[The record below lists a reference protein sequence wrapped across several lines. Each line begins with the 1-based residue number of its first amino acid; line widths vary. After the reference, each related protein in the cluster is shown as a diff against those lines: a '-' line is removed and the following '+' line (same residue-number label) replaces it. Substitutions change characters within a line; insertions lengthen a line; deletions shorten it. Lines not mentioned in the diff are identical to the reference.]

1 MTSEHLEKLAK
12 IGSLKS
18 EPFSQSDYEA
28 LLQSGKRRLADAR
41 NPTLSLDG
49 RFDLAYNASHALGLA
64 ALRWHGFRA
73 ENRYIVFQ
81 SLAHTLRMA
90 PERWRILDAAH
101 HMRNVSE
108 YQGELNVSESL
119 VAGIIDVAE
128 EMVARL
134 EAPGLSA

>member
-1 MTSEHLEKLAK
+1 M
-12 IGSLKS
+12 
-18 EPFSQSDYEA
+18 
-28 LLQSGKRRLADAR
+28 
-41 NPTLSLDG
+41 
-49 RFDLAYNASHALGLA
+49 
-64 ALRWHGFRA
+64 
-73 ENRYIVFQ
+73 FQ